1 MWSTAKE
8 ISRKF
13 YHFNAYIRKAKRQK
27 LNTPLKKL
35 EDKNDR
41 INHKKV
47 KKKRE
52 IINLR
57 AEINI

>member
-1 MWSTAKE
+1 MLILEKQ
-8 ISRKF
+8 KG
-13 YHFNAYIRKAKRQK
+13 KK

-47 KKKRE
+47 KKEGNNKFKSR
-52 IINLR
+52 NL
-57 AEINI
+57 